1 MMRRTRDNQFAKSG
15 MTVLCMVIF
24 LFSYVN
30 ATMFWHGHSGSGYWV
45 FHSHISGSS
54 HRSAPVEAAHTS
66 AELLLIQAVDQSSF
80 TEDVIPVCDLAPQGM
95 MMETVQTEPASTSG
109 ISSFWHIVL
118 RGPPALV

>member
-1 MMRRTRDNQFAKSG
+1 MNRPRISWLVRSG
-15 MTVLCMVIF
+15 MTVLCMAIF

-45 FHSHISGSS
+45 FHSHIAGSS
-54 HRSAPVEAAHTS
+54 HRSAPAEAAHNA

-80 TEDVIPVCDLAPQGM
+80 TEEVIPVCDVAPQDM
-95 MMETVQTEPASTSG
+95 LVETVQTEPASCSG
-109 ISSFWHIVL
+109 TPSYGRIVL